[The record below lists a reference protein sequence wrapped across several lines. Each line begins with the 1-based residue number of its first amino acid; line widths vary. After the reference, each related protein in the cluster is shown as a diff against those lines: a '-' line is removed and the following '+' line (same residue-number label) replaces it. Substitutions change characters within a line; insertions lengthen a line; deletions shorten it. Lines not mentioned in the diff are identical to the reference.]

1 MSLLQ
6 YILPI
11 QNTNYV
17 DGCGFLI
24 DGYFITPGH
33 VIRDSENPFIFLS
46 KRKRYL
52 TQPSFYEVN
61 EQDASKY
68 DLAVFS
74 MPEVKS
80 ELKLYNGVIE
90 SGMKLK
96 SISFKTSTSGFDLIE
111 CDAFVE
117 CYKQQNYFGALT
129 NTHLKAGCSGGPAI
143 IGNEVVG
150 ILTKGN
156 NNGNNEP
163 CNNMLPINFCLFLS
177 SKAIRRII

>member
-96 SISFKTSTSGFDLIE
+96 SISFKFR
-111 CDAFVE
+111 
-117 CYKQQNYFGALT
+117 GAYV
-129 NTHLKAGCSGGPAI
+129 HEKVCGG
-143 IGNEVVG
+143 G
-150 ILTKGN
+150 
-156 NNGNNEP
+156 
-163 CNNMLPINFCLFLS
+163 S
-177 SKAIRRII
+177 SD

>member
-46 KRKRYL
+46 
-52 TQPSFYEVN
+52 
-61 EQDASKY
+61 QDASKY

-117 CYKQQNYFGALT
+117 CYKQENYFGALT

>member
-1 MSLLQ
+1 MLENSLRKRGAMNRFLRNRKSW
-6 YILPI
+6 I
-11 QNTNYV
+11 THV
-17 DGCGFLI
+17 GWGFLL
-24 DGYFITPGH
+24 
-33 VIRDSENPFIFLS
+33 E
-46 KRKRYL
+46 KRFPVSVL
-52 TQPSFYEVN
+52 FPASQPSFYEVN

-117 CYKQQNYFGALT
+117 CYKQENYFGALT

>member
-1 MSLLQ
+1 MFHCAFPN
-6 YILPI
+6 II
-11 QNTNYV
+11 CT
-17 DGCGFLI
+17 
-24 DGYFITPGH
+24 YFKGDT
-33 VIRDSENPFIFLS
+33 
-46 KRKRYL
+46 
-52 TQPSFYEVN
+52 
-61 EQDASKY
+61 
-68 DLAVFS
+68 
-74 MPEVKS
+74 
-80 ELKLYNGVIE
+80 VIE

-117 CYKQQNYFGALT
+117 CYKQENYFGALT